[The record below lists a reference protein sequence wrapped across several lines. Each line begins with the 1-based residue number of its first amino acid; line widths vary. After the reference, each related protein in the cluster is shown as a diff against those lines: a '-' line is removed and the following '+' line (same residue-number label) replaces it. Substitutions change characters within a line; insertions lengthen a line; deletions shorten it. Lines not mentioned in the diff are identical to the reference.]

1 MRNDL
6 IPTRYS
12 NFIVKE
18 RNFIEKFRDLAETLG
33 IRAEDMNNTIDILEA
48 HIDSYSN
55 MISKR
60 AESKAAT
67 EDHILKNKKATKEFR
82 RIARLVSASKNYNS
96 AIGQDLGI
104 ISTQKTEM
112 SPEEEQPVLRISANG
127 TTADIKF
134 TKHRKDGIVIFS
146 KRGDEKEFSFLDN
159 CAISPFKDKR
169 EKLDNMK
176 PENREYYAVFL
187 KNYKQTGKQSDIVKV
202 TIP

>member
-18 RNFIEKFRDLAETLG
+18 RNFIEKFRECAG
-33 IRAEDMNNTIDILEA
+33 ILKIKDEDMNITIGILND
-48 HIDSYSN
+48 HIDSYSK

-67 EDHILKNKKATKEFR
+67 EEHLLKNKKATKEFR
-82 RIARLVSASKNYNS
+82 RIARLVSASKNYTT
-96 AIGQDLGI
+96 AIGEDLGI

-112 SPEEEQPVLRISANG
+112 SPEEAQPVLRISVNG
-127 TTADIKF
+127 NSVNIKF
-134 TKHRKDGIVIFS
+134 IKHRRDGIAIYS
-146 KRGDEKEFSFLDN
+146 KRGDEKDFSFIEN
-159 CAISPFKDKR
+159 CAISPYTDAR
-169 EKLDNMK
+169 EKTDLLK
-176 PENREYYAVFL
+176 PENREYYAVYL
-187 KNYKQTGKQSDIVKV
+187 KNYKDTGKPSNIVKV

>member
-18 RNFIEKFRDLAETLG
+18 RNFIEKFREIAETLG
-33 IRAEDMNNTIDILEA
+33 ISTEDMNNTIDILEA

-67 EDHILKNKKATKEFR
+67 EDHIFKNKKATKEFR
-82 RIARLVSASKNYNS
+82 RIARLVSALKNYNS

-112 SPEEEQPVLRISANG
+112 SIEEEQPVLRISANG
-127 TTADIKF
+127 GVASIKF
-134 TKHRKDGIVIFS
+134 TKHRKDGVAIYS
-146 KRGDEKEFSFLDN
+146 KRGEEKEFSFLDN
-159 CAISPFKDKR
+159 CAISPFKDRR
-169 EKLDNMK
+169 EKLDNKK

>member
-18 RNFIEKFRDLAETLG
+18 RNFIEKFREFAETLG
-33 IRAEDMNNTIDILEA
+33 ISTEDMNNTIDILEA

-67 EDHILKNKKATKEFR
+67 EDHIFKNKKATKEFR
-82 RIARLVSASKNYNS
+82 RIARLVSALKNYNS

-104 ISTQKTEM
+104 ISTHKTEM
-112 SPEEEQPVLRISANG
+112 SIEEEQPVLRISANG
-127 TTADIKF
+127 GVASIKF

-159 CAISPFKDKR
+159 CAISPYKDRR

>member
-18 RNFIEKFRDLAETLG
+18 RNFIEKFIEVAENIG
-33 IRAEDMNNTIDILEA
+33 ISTEDMNNTIGILKD
-48 HIDSYSN
+48 HIDSYSR

-67 EDHILKNKKATKEFR
+67 EDHITKNKKATKEFR
-82 RIARLVSASKNYNS
+82 RIARLVSASKNYTP

-104 ISTQKTEM
+104 ISSLKSEM
-112 SPEEEQPVLRISANG
+112 SPEEEQPVLRISASS
-127 TTADIKF
+127 TAAEIKF
-134 TKHRKDGIVIFS
+134 TKHRKDGIAIYS

-159 CAISPFKDKR
+159 CAHSPFIDKR
-169 EKLDNMK
+169 KKLDSNN
-176 PENREYYAVFL
+176 PENREYYAVYL
-187 KNYKQTGKQSDIVKV
+187 KNFKPTGKQSNIVKV
-202 TIP
+202 TIS